1 MGLAGEGG
9 KVNGRHF
16 EVDLFDNLDR
26 KVVQAVMEDSADG
39 FALTPFQR
47 RGFVDAFYRHAA
59 QSHRPL
65 LVRVRARG
73 EGRTAML
80 LPLLLRNGALR
91 SIEATDLGLSDY
103 VAPVMADW
111 FDPRPAEMQ
120 RIWKKILHALPPA
133 DVVSLKKMPELIGQ
147 GRPNPL
153 LMLPHVS
160 DMSIG
165 TKTLDLR
172 HPEAPTHY
180 RRSGL
185 YKDGMRQLRK
195 LREIGE
201 VEFRIAATRDEA
213 LDRFDDLVAQ
223 RMERF
228 RALGRPDALTR
239 PEVQAFY
246 SEIIADGVSNG
257 SVMFGGLYLDGK
269 CIATDLGLIENDT
282 HHGIFTSMCEGNLRR
297 YSPGTIAFM
306 LILDE
311 TVARGI
317 GYYDIGVGEFPYKD
331 RLEGSRMRLF
341 EHHQALS
348 LRGHAAL
355 AEAAVRRAVRSGLAR
370 YPALRPSAERLRQR
384 LRRFRNWSPVAA
396 AGVLEWPGLA
406 QLAHVVGSA

>member
-1 MGLAGEGG
+1 MD
-9 KVNGRHF
+9 GRRF

-26 KVVQAVMEDSADG
+26 EVIEAVMGGSADG

-65 LVRVRARG
+65 LVRIRAHG
-73 EGRTAML
+73 DNRTAML
-80 LPLLLRNGALR
+80 LPLLLRCGALR

-120 RIWKKILHALPPA
+120 RIWKKILRALPPA

-147 GRPNPL
+147 GRTNPL

-160 DMSIG
+160 DMGIG

-172 HPEAPTHY
+172 DPQSPAHY

-201 VEFRIAATRDEA
+201 VEFRIAASRDEA

-246 SEIIADGVSNG
+246 SEIIAEGAGNG

-282 HHGIFTSMCEGNLRR
+282 HHGIFTSMSEGPLRR

-317 GYYDIGVGEFPYKD
+317 GYYDIGVGEFAYKD
-331 RLEGSRMRLF
+331 RLEGSRMRLY

-348 LRGHAAL
+348 LRGHAVL
-355 AEAAVRRAVRSGLAR
+355 AEAAVRRAVRSGLSR
-370 YPALRPSAERLRQR
+370 YPALRAPAERLRRR

-396 AGVLEWPGLA
+396 AGVLEWPGIP
-406 QLAHVVGSA
+406 QIVHVAGMA